1 MVVTQCASS
10 RLVMRLGSSTTT
22 VSPSRY
28 AVTVLRRRGLRT
40 TLTSGFA
47 EAAAGRSGRG
57 VDLGIVATSIPCSPV
72 RIRANR
78 PFRRR
83 LAPPAPFA
91 PKPPAAPPSA
101 AAGLGHCPGPAGRPV
116 PPLLD
121 GGFGTL
127 DSGRCRSVPRSART
141 FFFVHKLAAS
151 DRLVTAVIEFSG
163 STSCPQ
169 PRAGCPQAP
178 AR

>member
-10 RLVMRLGSSTTT
+10 RLVIRLGSSTTT

-57 VDLGIVATSIPCSPV
+57 VDLGIVATSIPCS
-72 RIRANR
+72 RDHTRASRAVPSDHAPHPPASAPWTMR
-78 PFRRR
+78 PTRLLRLPARAGRGAGFRAGTLRR
-83 LAPPAPFA
+83 L
-91 PKPPAAPPSA
+91 
-101 AAGLGHCPGPAGRPV
+101 
-116 PPLLD
+116 
-121 GGFGTL
+121 
-127 DSGRCRSVPRSART
+127 SARN

-151 DRLVTAVIEFSG
+151 DRLVTGLIEFSD

-169 PRAGCPQAP
+169 PRAGCPQTP
-178 AR
+178 SP